1 MMKNKVIIKAVF
13 PAIDRSFDI
22 KIPVNEL
29 VWKVSSL
36 VSKAIY
42 DMNGLPFDI
51 NTDNFAM
58 ISKSTGK
65 IYESNLAIID
75 TDIRNGSE
83 IIFIKENH

>member
-13 PAIDRSFDI
+13 PAIDRTFDI

-42 DMNGLPFDI
+42 DMNGLAFDI

-83 IIFIKENH
+83 IIFIKEK